1 MYAEIVFPL
10 PFRKA
15 FTYLIPEEFEPY
27 ALKGVRAVAPFGKR
41 TLTGFIINTS
51 RETSVTEKIKPII
64 DILDDKP
71 IINDKEL
78 KFYEWLSDYYLSS
91 LGEAL
96 RLAVPYGSDIES
108 KRKILIDSEFC
119 RKLFD
124 EEKDKKSTRAK
135 ILKELINRTEINQNY
150 LRKIIG
156 KKNIY
161 SQLQTLKRKG
171 AISIVDDV
179 RGAKVKAK
187 KAKYVKLIKSA
198 GEIYADF
205 PELERRSPKQVKI
218 LLEMLAAKGKELP
231 AAELLHKTESTK
243 SSLDSLLKKG
253 FVEIFE
259 KEVERRFHEVYNEDH
274 QKLTLTKNQKSV
286 IDKILPLIDEEKY
299 HTFLLHGVTGSGKTQ
314 VYIELTKKILA
325 KDKSALILVPEIS
338 LTPQITSRLYNNF
351 GDEVTVIHSRMSA
364 GERYD
369 SWRRVFNG
377 KSKVVIG
384 ARSAL
389 FSPLK
394 DIGLIVVDEEHD
406 SSYKQFDMIPRYN
419 ARDAAVFL
427 GNIYNCPVLLGSA
440 TPSAESM
447 YNAKSGKYAL
457 LELPERIDEAKLPH
471 IKLVNINKERK
482 KKKMENIFSKILLD
496 KIEDRIKKNE
506 GVIIL
511 QNRRGF
517 STQIYC
523 EDCGEVETCDN
534 CSVPMVYH
542 INKNIIQCHYCG
554 LIKDVPG
561 ACTHCG
567 SLAIKYFGTGT
578 ERVEDELAF

>member
-171 AISIVDDV
+171 AITIVDDV
-179 RGAKVKAK
+179 EA
-187 KAKYVKLIKSA
+187 
-198 GEIYADF
+198 
-205 PELERRSPKQVKI
+205 RR
-218 LLEMLAAKGKELP
+218 
-231 AAELLHKTESTK
+231 
-243 SSLDSLLKKG
+243 
-253 FVEIFE
+253 
-259 KEVERRFHEVYNEDH
+259 
-274 QKLTLTKNQKSV
+274 
-286 IDKILPLIDEEKY
+286 
-299 HTFLLHGVTGSGKTQ
+299 
-314 VYIELTKKILA
+314 
-325 KDKSALILVPEIS
+325 
-338 LTPQITSRLYNNF
+338 
-351 GDEVTVIHSRMSA
+351 
-364 GERYD
+364 
-369 SWRRVFNG
+369 
-377 KSKVVIG
+377 
-384 ARSAL
+384 
-389 FSPLK
+389 
-394 DIGLIVVDEEHD
+394 
-406 SSYKQFDMIPRYN
+406 
-419 ARDAAVFL
+419 
-427 GNIYNCPVLLGSA
+427 
-440 TPSAESM
+440 
-447 YNAKSGKYAL
+447 
-457 LELPERIDEAKLPH
+457 
-471 IKLVNINKERK
+471 
-482 KKKMENIFSKILLD
+482 
-496 KIEDRIKKNE
+496 
-506 GVIIL
+506 
-511 QNRRGF
+511 
-517 STQIYC
+517 
-523 EDCGEVETCDN
+523 
-534 CSVPMVYH
+534 
-542 INKNIIQCHYCG
+542 
-554 LIKDVPG
+554 
-561 ACTHCG
+561 
-567 SLAIKYFGTGT
+567 
-578 ERVEDELAF
+578 